1 MFLSHSHSHEGC
13 IIITEQLSAHQTFT
27 YFGSFLYICFPVA
40 VNFYRER
47 AFFFFFFQKLRE
59 KQEFKKVAASL
70 LWFDR
75 QAYKV
80 SVKLHKMILQVGTGS
95 GMLADMQCSKSA
107 CNEVKQTCKWNGL
120 IREPRIKLLKI
131 TIDYFKGND
140 SFLPL
145 LKSLSPKLGIHWCFN
160 LFSFLI

>member
-13 IIITEQLSAHQTFT
+13 IIINEQLPAHQTFT

-47 AFFFFFFQKLRE
+47 AFFFFFQKLRE

-75 QAYKV
+75 QAYEV
-80 SVKLHKMILQVGTGS
+80 SVKLHKMILQVGTSS

-107 CNEVKQTCKWNGL
+107 CNEVKADMQMKWFNKGAQN
-120 IREPRIKLLKI
+120 KI
-131 TIDYFKGND
+131 T
-140 SFLPL
+140 
-145 LKSLSPKLGIHWCFN
+145 
-160 LFSFLI
+160 